1 MTRNDPPAESEDP
14 GELQATLDSFFPLQL
29 DTDEPDADICRD
41 ITLLSALSED
51 CRPGRSTVLE
61 AKQTQAGGSDSTSDL
76 WSHISFALTPGS
88 SNGTHD
94 NEVVAVVGRVEPESI
109 VATVVSP
116 STSQGSN
123 NGQVSIE
130 VDGVALLEQK
140 AVGHMFQEMVDNPAT
155 LL

>member
-51 CRPGRSTVLE
+51 CRPGKSTVLE
-61 AKQTQAGGSDSTSDL
+61 AKQTQAGGSDSTSEL

-88 SNGTHD
+88 SNDTHG

-116 STSQGSN
+116 STCQGSN